1 MDHAEHI
8 GTKIEDMGW
17 SRAAGLPGE
26 LSLAP
31 RGDFRER
38 LRARV
43 AAAVAALRS
52 GSQRGMTLIEIM
64 VVMAI
69 IGIIGTVIA
78 INVIPAQKDAEVN
91 ACKVLVTSTIPT
103 AVNGYRALKQEYPD
117 SLEILVEQKKLNK
130 KQLNDPWNKPL
141 TYEVTGDDFRL
152 CSSGP
157 DKVAGSKDDICNTDG
172 E

>member
-1 MDHAEHI
+1 
-8 GTKIEDMGW
+8 
-17 SRAAGLPGE
+17 
-26 LSLAP
+26 
-31 RGDFRER
+31 
-38 LRARV
+38 
-43 AAAVAALRS
+43 
-52 GSQRGMTLIEIM
+52 
-64 VVMAI
+64 
-69 IGIIGTVIA
+69 
-78 INVIPAQKDAEVN
+78 
-91 ACKVLVTSTIPT
+91 VTSTIPT